1 MAKLIDGKLV
11 SSEIRQEIS
20 QETADF
26 IRKTGIQP
34 HLVVII
40 VGNDAA
46 SMTYVRNKK
55 KACEAVGFNS
65 TVIELP
71 AQTTEDQLVE
81 VIEKLNEDD
90 SVHGILVQLPLPKH
104 ISEEKII
111 QTISVEKDVD
121 GFHPYQVGALV
132 SGMDCLKPCTPSG
145 VIELLKYYNIELQ
158 GRHAVIIGRSHIV
171 GKPLIQL
178 LLDENATVT
187 VCHSRTQ
194 DLAQFTKSA
203 DILIVAI
210 GRANFVKADMV
221 KDQAVVVDVGI
232 NRLETGKL
240 VGDVAFDEVSQ
251 KASYIT
257 PVPGGVGPMTITM
270 LLSNTLKAAK
280 KLQSEKEEG
289 NV

>member
-1 MAKLIDGKLV
+1 MEKLIDGKLV
-11 SSEIRQEIS
+11 SSKIRLEIS
-20 QETADF
+20 QETEEF
-26 IRKTGIQP
+26 IQKTGIQP

-46 SMTYVRNKK
+46 SMTYVKNKK
-55 KACEAVGFNS
+55 KACEDVGFKS

-71 AQTTEDQLVE
+71 EETPEVE
-81 VIEKLNEDD
+81 LLEQIKELNEDL

-104 ISEEKII
+104 IDEQKVID
-111 QTISVEKDVD
+111 TISVNKDVD

-132 SGMDCLKPCTPSG
+132 SGLPCLKPCTPSG
-145 VIELLKYYNIELQ
+145 VIELLKAYNIEMT
-158 GRHAVIIGRSHIV
+158 GRHAVIVGRSHIV

-194 DLAQFTKSA
+194 NLAEFTKSA

-210 GRANFVKADMV
+210 GRAHFITADMV
-221 KDQAVVVDVGI
+221 KEGAVVIDVGI

-240 VGDVAFDEVSQ
+240 VGDVLYDDVFE

-270 LLSNTLKAAK
+270 LLKNTLKAAK
-280 KLQSEKEEG
+280 NLK
-289 NV
+289 

>member
-11 SSEIRQEIS
+11 SSKIRLEIS
-20 QETADF
+20 QETAEF
-26 IRKTGIQP
+26 IQKTGIQP

-46 SMTYVRNKK
+46 SMTYVKNKK
-55 KACEAVGFNS
+55 KACEDVGFKS

-71 AQTTEDQLVE
+71 EETPEVE
-81 VIEKLNEDD
+81 LLEQIKKLNEDLT
-90 SVHGILVQLPLPKH
+90 VHGILVQLPLPKH
-104 ISEEKII
+104 IDEQKVID
-111 QTISVEKDVD
+111 TISVKKDVD

-132 SGMDCLKPCTPSG
+132 SGLPCLKPCTPSG
-145 VIELLKYYNIELQ
+145 VIELLKAYNIDMA
-158 GRHAVIIGRSHIV
+158 GRHAVIVGRSHIV

-194 DLAQFTKSA
+194 NLAEFTKSA

-210 GRANFVKADMV
+210 GRAHFITADMV
-221 KDQAVVVDVGI
+221 KEGAVVIDVGI

-240 VGDVAFDEVSQ
+240 VGDVLYDDIFE

-270 LLSNTLKAAK
+270 LLKNTLKAAK
-280 KLQSEKEEG
+280 NLK
-289 NV
+289 

>member
-11 SSEIRQEIS
+11 SSEIRLEIS
-20 QETADF
+20 QETAEF
-26 IRKTGIQP
+26 IQKTGIQP

-46 SMTYVRNKK
+46 SMTYVKNKK
-55 KACEAVGFNS
+55 KACEDVGFKS

-71 AQTTEDQLVE
+71 LETTEGELLDRIQE
-81 VIEKLNEDD
+81 LNDD
-90 SVHGILVQLPLPKH
+90 LTVHGILVQLPLPKH
-104 ISEEKII
+104 IDEQKVIN
-111 QTISVEKDVD
+111 TISVKKDVD

-132 SGMDCLKPCTPSG
+132 SGLPCLKPCTPSG
-145 VIELLKYYNIELQ
+145 VIELLKAYNIEMI
-158 GRHAVIIGRSHIV
+158 GRHAVIVGRSHIV

-194 DLAQFTKSA
+194 NLAEFTKSA

-210 GRANFVKADMV
+210 GRAHFITADMV
-221 KDQAVVVDVGI
+221 KDGAVVVDVGI

-240 VGDVAFDEVSQ
+240 VGDVLYDDVFE
-251 KASYIT
+251 KASYVT

-270 LLSNTLKAAK
+270 LLKNTLKAAK
-280 KLQSEKEEG
+280 NLK
-289 NV
+289 

>member
-1 MAKLIDGKLV
+1 MTKLIDGKLV
-11 SSEIRQEIS
+11 SSKIRLEIS
-20 QETADF
+20 QETAEF
-26 IRKTGIQP
+26 IQKTGIQP

-46 SMTYVRNKK
+46 SMTYVKNKK
-55 KACEAVGFNS
+55 KACEDVGFKS

-71 AQTTEDQLVE
+71 EETPEVE
-81 VIEKLNEDD
+81 LLEQIKKLNEDLT
-90 SVHGILVQLPLPKH
+90 VHGILVQLPLPKH
-104 ISEEKII
+104 IDEQKVID
-111 QTISVEKDVD
+111 TISVKKDVD

-132 SGMDCLKPCTPSG
+132 SGLPCLKPCTPSG
-145 VIELLKYYNIELQ
+145 VIELLKAYNIDMA
-158 GRHAVIIGRSHIV
+158 GRHAVIVGRSHIV

-178 LLDENATVT
+178 LLDQNATVT

-194 DLAQFTKSA
+194 NLAEFTKSA

-210 GRANFVKADMV
+210 GRAHFITADMV
-221 KDQAVVVDVGI
+221 KEGAVVIDVGI

-240 VGDVAFDEVSQ
+240 VGDVLYDDIFE

-270 LLSNTLKAAK
+270 LLKNTLKAAK
-280 KLQSEKEEG
+280 NLK
-289 NV
+289 

>member
-11 SSEIRQEIS
+11 SSKIRLEIS
-20 QETADF
+20 QETAEF
-26 IRKTGIQP
+26 IQKTGIQP

-46 SMTYVRNKK
+46 SMTYVKNKK
-55 KACEAVGFNS
+55 KACEDVGFKS

-71 AQTTEDQLVE
+71 EETPEVE
-81 VIEKLNEDD
+81 LLEQIKELNEDLT
-90 SVHGILVQLPLPKH
+90 VHGILVQLPLPKH
-104 ISEEKII
+104 IDEQKVID
-111 QTISVEKDVD
+111 TISVKKDVD

-132 SGMDCLKPCTPSG
+132 SGLPCLKPCTPSG
-145 VIELLKYYNIELQ
+145 VIELLKAYNIDMA
-158 GRHAVIIGRSHIV
+158 GRHAVIVGRSHIV

-194 DLAQFTKSA
+194 NLAEFTKSA

-210 GRANFVKADMV
+210 GRAHFITADMV
-221 KDQAVVVDVGI
+221 KEGAVVIDVGI

-240 VGDVAFDEVSQ
+240 VGDVLYDDIFE

-270 LLSNTLKAAK
+270 LLKNTLKAAK
-280 KLQSEKEEG
+280 NLK
-289 NV
+289 

>member
-11 SSEIRQEIS
+11 SSKIRLEIS
-20 QETADF
+20 QETAEF
-26 IRKTGIQP
+26 IQKTGIQP

-46 SMTYVRNKK
+46 SMTYVKNKK
-55 KACEAVGFNS
+55 KACEDVGFKS

-71 AQTTEDQLVE
+71 EETPEVE
-81 VIEKLNEDD
+81 LLEQIKKLNEDLT
-90 SVHGILVQLPLPKH
+90 VHGILVQLPLPKH
-104 ISEEKII
+104 IDEQKVID
-111 QTISVEKDVD
+111 TISVKKDVD

-132 SGMDCLKPCTPSG
+132 SGLPCLKPCTPSG
-145 VIELLKYYNIELQ
+145 VIELLKAYNVEMT
-158 GRHAVIIGRSHIV
+158 GRHAVIVGRSHIV

-194 DLAQFTKSA
+194 NLVEFTKSA

-210 GRANFVKADMV
+210 GRAHFITADMV
-221 KDQAVVVDVGI
+221 KEGAVVIDVGI

-240 VGDVAFDEVSQ
+240 VGDVLYDEVFE

-270 LLSNTLKAAK
+270 LLKNTLKAAK
-280 KLQSEKEEG
+280 NLK
-289 NV
+289 

>member
-1 MAKLIDGKLV
+1 MEKLIDGKLV
-11 SSEIRQEIS
+11 SSKIRLEIS
-20 QETADF
+20 QETEEF
-26 IRKTGIQP
+26 IQKTGIQP

-46 SMTYVRNKK
+46 SMTYVKNKK
-55 KACEAVGFNS
+55 KACEDVGFKS

-71 AQTTEDQLVE
+71 EETPEVE
-81 VIEKLNEDD
+81 LLEQIKKLNEDLT
-90 SVHGILVQLPLPKH
+90 VHGILVQLPLPKH
-104 ISEEKII
+104 IDEQKVID
-111 QTISVEKDVD
+111 TISVKKDVD

-132 SGMDCLKPCTPSG
+132 SGLPCLKPCTPSG
-145 VIELLKYYNIELQ
+145 VIELLKAYDIDMI
-158 GRHAVIIGRSHIV
+158 GRHAVIVGRSHIV

-178 LLDENATVT
+178 LLDQNATVT

-194 DLAQFTKSA
+194 NLAEFTKSA

-210 GRANFVKADMV
+210 GRAHFITADMV
-221 KDQAVVVDVGI
+221 KEGAVVIDVGI

-240 VGDVAFDEVSQ
+240 VGDVLYDDIFE

-270 LLSNTLKAAK
+270 LLKNTLKAAK
-280 KLQSEKEEG
+280 NLK
-289 NV
+289 

>member
-11 SSEIRQEIS
+11 SSKIRLEIS
-20 QETADF
+20 QETAEF
-26 IRKTGIQP
+26 IQKTGIQP

-46 SMTYVRNKK
+46 SMTYVKNKK
-55 KACEAVGFNS
+55 KACEDVGFKS

-71 AQTTEDQLVE
+71 EETPEVE
-81 VIEKLNEDD
+81 LLEQIKKLNEDLT
-90 SVHGILVQLPLPKH
+90 VHGILVQLPLPKH
-104 ISEEKII
+104 IDEQKVID
-111 QTISVEKDVD
+111 TISVKKDVD

-132 SGMDCLKPCTPSG
+132 SGLPCLKPCTPSG
-145 VIELLKYYNIELQ
+145 VIELLKAYNIDMA
-158 GRHAVIIGRSHIV
+158 GRHAVIVGRSHIV

-178 LLDENATVT
+178 LLYENATVT

-194 DLAQFTKSA
+194 NLAEFTKSA

-210 GRANFVKADMV
+210 GRAHFITADMV
-221 KDQAVVVDVGI
+221 KEGAVVIDVGI

-240 VGDVAFDEVSQ
+240 VGDVLYDDIFE

-270 LLSNTLKAAK
+270 LLKNTLKAAK
-280 KLQSEKEEG
+280 NLK
-289 NV
+289 

>member
-11 SSEIRQEIS
+11 SSKIRLEIS
-20 QETADF
+20 QETAEF
-26 IRKTGIQP
+26 IQKTGIQP

-46 SMTYVRNKK
+46 SMTYVKNKK
-55 KACEAVGFNS
+55 KACEDVGFKS

-71 AQTTEDQLVE
+71 EETPEVE
-81 VIEKLNEDD
+81 LLEQIKKLNEDLT
-90 SVHGILVQLPLPKH
+90 VHGILVQLPLPKH
-104 ISEEKII
+104 IDEQKVID
-111 QTISVEKDVD
+111 TISVKKDVD

-132 SGMDCLKPCTPSG
+132 SGLPCLKPCTPSG
-145 VIELLKYYNIELQ
+145 VIELLKAYNIDMA
-158 GRHAVIIGRSHIV
+158 GRHAVIVGRSHIV

-178 LLDENATVT
+178 LLDQNATVT

-194 DLAQFTKSA
+194 NLAEFTKSA

-210 GRANFVKADMV
+210 GRAHFITADMV
-221 KDQAVVVDVGI
+221 KEGAVVIDVGI

-240 VGDVAFDEVSQ
+240 VGDVLYDDVFE
-251 KASYIT
+251 KASYVT

-270 LLSNTLKAAK
+270 LLKNTLKAAK
-280 KLQSEKEEG
+280 NLK
-289 NV
+289 

>member
-1 MAKLIDGKLV
+1 MSKLIDGKLV
-11 SSEIRQEIS
+11 SSEIRQVIS

-26 IRKTGIQP
+26 TQKKGIQP

-55 KACEAVGFNS
+55 KACESVGFKS

-71 AQTTEDQLVE
+71 IKTTEDQLVE
-81 VIEKLNEDD
+81 TIEKLNEDH

-111 QTISVEKDVD
+111 QTISVKKDVD
-121 GFHPYQVGALV
+121 GFHPYQIGALV

-178 LLDENATVT
+178 LLEENATVT

-194 DLAQFTKSA
+194 NLSQFTKTA

-221 KDQAVVVDVGI
+221 KDQAVVIDVGI
-232 NRLETGKL
+232 NRLETGRL
-240 VGDVAFDEVSQ
+240 VGDVAFEDVSQ

-270 LLSNTLKAAK
+270 LLRNTLKAAK
-280 KLQSEKEEG
+280 QLQS
-289 NV
+289 

>member
-11 SSEIRQEIS
+11 SSKIRLEIS
-20 QETADF
+20 QETAEF
-26 IRKTGIQP
+26 IQKTGIQP

-46 SMTYVRNKK
+46 SMTYVKNKK
-55 KACEAVGFNS
+55 KACEDVGFKS

-71 AQTTEDQLVE
+71 EETPEVE
-81 VIEKLNEDD
+81 LLEQIKKLNEDLT
-90 SVHGILVQLPLPKH
+90 VHGILVQLPLPKH
-104 ISEEKII
+104 IDEQKVID
-111 QTISVEKDVD
+111 TISVKKDVD

-132 SGMDCLKPCTPSG
+132 SGLPCLKPCTPSG
-145 VIELLKYYNIELQ
+145 VIELLKAYNIDMA
-158 GRHAVIIGRSHIV
+158 GRHAVIVGRSHIV

-178 LLDENATVT
+178 LLDQNATVT

-194 DLAQFTKSA
+194 NLAEFTKSA

-210 GRANFVKADMV
+210 GRAHFITADMV
-221 KDQAVVVDVGI
+221 KEGAVVIDVGI

-240 VGDVAFDEVSQ
+240 VGDVLYDDIFE

-270 LLSNTLKAAK
+270 LLKNTLKAAK
-280 KLQSEKEEG
+280 NLK
-289 NV
+289 